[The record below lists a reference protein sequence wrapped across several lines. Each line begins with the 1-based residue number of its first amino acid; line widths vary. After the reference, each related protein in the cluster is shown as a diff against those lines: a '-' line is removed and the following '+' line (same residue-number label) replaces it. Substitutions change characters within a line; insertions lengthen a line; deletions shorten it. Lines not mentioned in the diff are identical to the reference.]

1 MRVIAGTAKGR
12 RLKTPV
18 TGTRPMT
25 DRIKESL
32 FNALSDLKG
41 LTILDLYAGSG
52 SLGLEAI
59 SRGAHTVTF
68 VENSRDAIVK
78 LEENIVATGFESQ
91 SEVLWADVT
100 HTLGN
105 HAEDRVDVIFL
116 DPPYSMSAD
125 EVLSNLES
133 LVMGGWLADNGRIVL
148 HRPTKERRLKPF
160 GLTLMWDREY
170 GQSAI
175 YVFTHEENE

>member
-1 MRVIAGTAKGR
+1 MRVIAGSAKGR

-25 DRIKESL
+25 DRIKESR
-32 FNALSDLKG
+32 FSALG
-41 LTILDLYAGSG
+41 ELTGSSVLDLYAGSG

-59 SRGAHTVTF
+59 SRGARTVTF

-78 LEENIVATGFESQ
+78 LEENIAVTGFESQ

-105 HAEDRVDVIFL
+105 HAEDRVDIIFL

-133 LVMGGWLADNGRIVL
+133 LVMGGWLADDGRIVL

-160 GLTLMWDREY
+160 GLSLVWDREY
-170 GQSAI
+170 GQSAV
-175 YVFTHEENE
+175 YVFTHEDD

>member
-32 FNALSDLKG
+32 FSALGDLTG
-41 LTILDLYAGSG
+41 LTVLDLYAGSG

-59 SRGAHTVTF
+59 SRGARSVTF

-78 LEENIVATGFESQ
+78 LDENIAATGFESQ

-105 HAEDRVDVIFL
+105 HAEDRVDIIFL

-133 LVMGGWLADNGRIVL
+133 LVRMKLTAFRDKDRVHLRDMLDVGLLDASWPARLPEPLAGRLQELIDN
-148 HRPTKERRLKPF
+148 PE
-160 GLTLMWDREY
+160 
-170 GQSAI
+170 
-175 YVFTHEENE
+175 

>member
-25 DRIKESL
+25 DRIKESI
-32 FNALSDLKG
+32 FNALGEPSG
-41 LTILDLYAGSG
+41 LSVLDLYAGSG

-59 SRGAHTVTF
+59 SRGASKVTF

-78 LEENIVATGFESQ
+78 LEENIAATGFESE

-105 HAEDRVDVIFL
+105 HAEDRVDLIFL

-133 LVMGGWLADNGRIVL
+133 LVMGGWLADDGRIIL

-160 GLTLMWDREY
+160 GLTLVWDREY

-175 YVFTHEENE
+175 YVFTHEED

>member
-25 DRIKESL
+25 DRIKESIY
-32 FNALSDLKG
+32 NALGDMTG
-41 LTILDLYAGSG
+41 LTVLDLYAGSG

-59 SRGAHTVTF
+59 SRGALRVTF

-78 LEENIVATGFESQ
+78 LNENIAATGFESQ
-91 SEVLWADVT
+91 SDVLWADVT
-100 HTLGN
+100 HTIGTSP
-105 HAEDRVDVIFL
+105 EDRVDVIFC

-125 EVLSNLES
+125 EVLSTLEN
-133 LVMGGWLADNGRIVL
+133 LVMGGWLADAGRVVL
-148 HRPTKERRLKPF
+148 HRPTKERRLSPF
-160 GLTLMWDREY
+160 GLALVWEREY
-170 GQSAI
+170 GQSAV
-175 YVFTHEENE
+175 YVFTHEEDE

>member
-1 MRVIAGTAKGR
+1 MRVIAGSAKGR

-25 DRIKESL
+25 DRIKESI
-32 FNALSDLKG
+32 FSALG
-41 LTILDLYAGSG
+41 ELTGSSVLDLYAGSG

-59 SRGAHTVTF
+59 SRGARTVTF

-78 LEENIVATGFESQ
+78 LEENIAVTGFESQ

-105 HAEDRVDVIFL
+105 HAEDRVDIIFL

-133 LVMGGWLADNGRIVL
+133 LVMGGWLADDGRIVL

-160 GLTLMWDREY
+160 GLSLVWDREY
-170 GQSAI
+170 GQSAV
-175 YVFTHEENE
+175 YVFTHEDD

>member
-25 DRIKESL
+25 DRIKESV
-32 FNALSDLKG
+32 FSALGDLTG
-41 LTILDLYAGSG
+41 STILDLYAGSG

-59 SRGAHTVTF
+59 SRGAKRVTF

-78 LEENIVATGFESQ
+78 LDENIAATGFESE

-100 HTLGN
+100 HTIGN
-105 HAEDRVDVIFL
+105 HAEDRVDIIFL

-133 LVMGGWLADNGRIVL
+133 LVMGGWLADDGRIVL
-148 HRPTKERRLKPF
+148 HRPVKERRHIPF
-160 GLTLMWDREY
+160 GLSLVWEREF

-175 YVFTHEENE
+175 YVFTHEEDE

>member
-25 DRIKESL
+25 DRIKESI
-32 FNALSDLKG
+32 FNALGDLTG

-59 SRGAHTVTF
+59 SRGARTVTF

-78 LEENIVATGFESQ
+78 LEENIAATGFEPQ

-133 LVMGGWLADNGRIVL
+133 LVMGGWLADDGRIVL

-175 YVFTHEENE
+175 YVFTHEDNE

>member
-25 DRIKESL
+25 DRIKESI
-32 FNALSDLKG
+32 FNALGEPTG
-41 LTILDLYAGSG
+41 LSVLDLYAGSG

-59 SRGAHTVTF
+59 SRGASKVTF

-78 LEENIVATGFESQ
+78 LEENIAATGFESE

-105 HAEDRVDVIFL
+105 HAEDRVDLIFL

-133 LVMGGWLADNGRIVL
+133 LVMGGWLADDGRIIL

-160 GLTLMWDREY
+160 GLTLVWDREY

-175 YVFTHEENE
+175 YVFTHEED

>member
-32 FNALSDLKG
+32 FSALGDLTG
-41 LTILDLYAGSG
+41 LTVLDLYAGSG

-59 SRGAHTVTF
+59 SRGARSVTF

-78 LEENIVATGFESQ
+78 LDENIAATGFESQ

-105 HAEDRVDVIFL
+105 HAEDRVDIIFL

-133 LVMGGWLADNGRIVL
+133 LVMGGWLADEGRIVL
-148 HRPTKERRLKPF
+148 HRPAKERRQIPF
-160 GLTLMWDREY
+160 GLSLMWEREF
-170 GQSAI
+170 GQSVI
-175 YVFTHEENE
+175 YVFTHEEDE

>member
-25 DRIKESL
+25 DRIKESI
-32 FNALSDLKG
+32 FNALGELTG
-41 LTILDLYAGSG
+41 LSVLDLYAGSG

-59 SRGAHTVTF
+59 SRGARGVTF

-78 LEENIVATGFESQ
+78 LEENIAATGFESE

-105 HAEDRVDVIFL
+105 HAEDRVDIIFL

-133 LVMGGWLADNGRIVL
+133 LVMGGWLADDGRIVL

-160 GLTLMWDREY
+160 GLTLVWDREY
-170 GQSAI
+170 GQSSI
-175 YVFTHEENE
+175 YMFTHEED